1 MGELIERS
9 PENIRVQGKILENPR
24 WGADEIERLQDTLDI
39 EKCISKDTIERLMAV
54 VEAAELYLFI
64 ERDGRGNDR
73 SLAEKKLRDAIA
85 AAKTD
90 TR

>member
-1 MGELIERS
+1 MMGDLIER
-9 PENIRVQGKILENPR
+9 
-24 WGADEIERLQDTLDI
+24 IESCGFECEAGPLTMSRDWQNLKAELKQAN
-39 EKCISKDTIERLMAV
+39 AV

-73 SLAEKKLRDAIA
+73 ALAEKKLRDAIA